1 MPELKKKKVGWGAKK
16 PAATPL
22 SVEELVRK
30 KREADAAAAKVCLF
44 YCCEI
49 LCAMLHC
56 AKRASREDLRLT
68 HCLLF

>member
-44 YCCEI
+44 YCFKSFLRYI
-49 LCAMLHC
+49 PLC
-56 AKRASREDLRLT
+56 
-68 HCLLF
+68 